1 MNALKIEQMESCLS
15 NLSEHKIKRINDE
28 IITPTTNR
36 KDNKLSFKNVP
47 LMSQTMQAFRQA
59 YPAQIQGK
67 SMVNQDPV

>member
-15 NLSEHKIKRINDE
+15 NLSEHKLKRINDE

>member
-15 NLSEHKIKRINDE
+15 NLSEHKLKRINDE

-59 YPAQIQGK
+59 YPAQNQGK
-67 SMVNQDPV
+67 SMVI